1 MLPKEII
8 KKIQQIQIRTSRVV
22 NDLFAGEYV
31 SVFKGRGIE
40 FDEVREY
47 QPGDE
52 IRTIDW
58 NVTARMGRPFVKK
71 YVEER
76 ELTVMLVVD
85 VSGSEEFGSAANFKR
100 EIASEIA
107 AVLAFSAIRNK
118 DRVGLIAFTD
128 EVEKFVPPKK
138 GRRHV
143 LRLIRE
149 VLYFQPVRRGTKIS
163 AALEYLSKVTT
174 RRAVV
179 FVISD
184 FADAGYERDL
194 RIASRRHDIIA
205 VTVRD
210 PRESDFP
217 EIGFIELQDAETG
230 ERMLVDSRSP
240 VFSANLHALTEKED
254 GRRRSLFR
262 SASVD
267 EISVTTDKPYIRD
280 LLKFFRMRER
290 RMRH

>member
-58 NVTARMGRPFVKK
+58 NVTARMGRPFIKK

-76 ELTVMLVVD
+76 ELTVMLLVD

-149 VLYFQPVRRGTKIS
+149 VLYFQPARRGTKIS

-184 FADAGYERDL
+184 FTDVGYERDL

-240 VFSANLHALTEKED
+240 VFSANLHALTENED

-267 EISVTTDKPYIRD
+267 EISVTTDKPYIHD

-290 RMRH
+290 RMRY

>member
-31 SVFKGRGIE
+31 SVFKGRGME

-52 IRTIDW
+52 IRSIDW

-71 YVEER
+71 FVEER
-76 ELTVMLVVD
+76 ELTVMLLVD
-85 VSGSEEFGSAANFKR
+85 VSGSEEFGSVASFKR
-100 EIASEIA
+100 EIASELA

-118 DRVGLIAFTD
+118 DRVGLIVFTD

-149 VLYFQPVRRGTKIS
+149 VLYFKPRRRGTKIA
-163 AALEYLSKVTT
+163 AALEYLSKVTS

-184 FADAGYERDL
+184 FADSGFERDL

-205 VTVRD
+205 ITVRD
-210 PRESDFP
+210 PRERDFP
-217 EIGFIELQDAETG
+217 EVGFIELEDAETG
-230 ERMLVDSRSP
+230 ERMLVDSRG
-240 VFSANLHALTEKED
+240 VMFGANLRALADSRDNSRKT
-254 GRRRSLFR
+254 LFR
-262 SASVD
+262 SADVD
-267 EISVTTDKPYIRD
+267 EISVTTDRPYIHD

-290 RMRH
+290 RMRY

>member
-8 KKIQQIQIRTSRVV
+8 KKIQQIQIRTNRVV

-40 FDEVREY
+40 FEEVREY

-71 YVEER
+71 FVEER
-76 ELTVMLVVD
+76 ELTVMLLVD
-85 VSGSEEFGSAANFKR
+85 VSGSEEFGSAGSFKR
-100 EIASEIA
+100 EIASELA

-149 VLYFQPVRRGTKIS
+149 VLYFQPARRGTNIS
-163 AALEYLSKVTT
+163 AALEYLLKVTT

-184 FADAGYERDL
+184 FADAGYDRDL
-194 RIASRRHDIIA
+194 KIASRRHDIVA
-205 VTVRD
+205 VTVTD
-210 PRESDFP
+210 PREREFP
-217 EIGFIELQDAETG
+217 SLGFVELQDAETG
-230 ERMLVDSRSP
+230 ERMLVDSRRQS
-240 VFSANLHALTEKED
+240 FRASFQALAQKAASD
-254 GRRRSLFR
+254 RKSLFR
-262 SASVD
+262 SAEVD
-267 EISVTTDKPYIRD
+267 EIIVTTDKPYIHD

-290 RMRH
+290 RMRF

>member
-58 NVTARMGRPFVKK
+58 NVTARMGRPFIKK

-76 ELTVMLVVD
+76 ELTVMLLVD
-85 VSGSEEFGSAANFKR
+85 VSGSEEFGSVVSFKR
-100 EIASEIA
+100 EVASEIA

-149 VLYFQPVRRGTKIS
+149 ALYFQPRRKGTKTS

-184 FADAGYERDL
+184 FADTGYERDL

-210 PRESDFP
+210 PRERDFP
-217 EIGFIELQDAETG
+217 EIGFVELEDAETG

-240 VFSANLHALTEKED
+240 VFTANLQALAANED

-262 SASVD
+262 SAKVD
-267 EISVTTDKPYIRD
+267 EISVTTDKPYIYD

-290 RMRH
+290 RMQY

>member
-8 KKIQQIQIRTSRVV
+8 KKIQQIQIRTNRVV
-22 NDLFAGEYV
+22 SDLFAGEYV

-40 FDEVREY
+40 FEEVREY

-58 NVTARMGRPFVKK
+58 NVTARMGRPYIKK
-71 YVEER
+71 FVEER
-76 ELTVMLVVD
+76 ELTVMLLVD
-85 VSGSEEFGSAANFKR
+85 VSGSEEFGSAKSFKR
-100 EIASEIA
+100 EIASELA

-128 EVEKFVPPKK
+128 EIEKFVPPKK

-149 VLYFQPVRRGTKIS
+149 VLYFQPRRRGTNV
-163 AALEYLSKVTT
+163 AAAIEYLSKVTT

-179 FVISD
+179 FLISD
-184 FADAGYERDL
+184 FADSGFDRAL
-194 RIASRRHDIIA
+194 KVASRRHDIIA
-205 VTVRD
+205 VTIRD
-210 PRESDFP
+210 PRESEFP
-217 EIGFIELQDAETG
+217 ALGFVELEDAETG
-230 ERMLVDSRSP
+230 ERMLVDSRSGSFREA
-240 VFSANLHALTEKED
+240 FSSLARKGEGARKT
-254 GRRRSLFR
+254 LFR
-262 SASVD
+262 SAGVD
-267 EISVTTDKPYIRD
+267 EIAVATDRPYFQD

-290 RMRH
+290 RMRF

>member
-31 SVFKGRGIE
+31 SVFKGHGME

-52 IRTIDW
+52 IRSIDW

-71 YVEER
+71 FVEER
-76 ELTVMLVVD
+76 ELTVMLLVD
-85 VSGSEEFGSAANFKR
+85 VSGSEEFGSVASFKR
-100 EIASEIA
+100 EIASELA

-118 DRVGLIAFTD
+118 DRVGLIVFTD
-128 EVEKFVPPKK
+128 KVEKFVPPKK

-149 VLYFQPVRRGTKIS
+149 VLYFKPRRRGTKIA
-163 AALEYLSKVTT
+163 AALEYLSKVTS

-184 FADAGYERDL
+184 FADSGFERDL

-210 PRESDFP
+210 PRERDFP
-217 EIGFIELQDAETG
+217 EVGFIELEDAETG
-230 ERMLVDSRSP
+230 ERMLVDSRG
-240 VFSANLHALTEKED
+240 VMFGANLRALADSRDNSRKT
-254 GRRRSLFR
+254 LFR
-262 SASVD
+262 SADVD
-267 EISVTTDKPYIRD
+267 EISVTTDRPYIHA

>member
-1 MLPKEII
+1 
-8 KKIQQIQIRTSRVV
+8 V

-58 NVTARMGRPFVKK
+58 NVTARMGRPFIKK

-76 ELTVMLVVD
+76 ELTVMLLVD
-85 VSGSEEFGSAANFKR
+85 VSGSEEFGSVVSFKR
-100 EIASEIA
+100 EVASEIA

-163 AALEYLSKVTT
+163 VALEYLSKVTT

-217 EIGFIELQDAETG
+217 EIGFVELEDAETG

>member
-8 KKIQQIQIRTSRVV
+8 KKIQQIQIRTNRVV
-22 NDLFAGEYV
+22 SDLFAGEYV

-40 FDEVREY
+40 FEEVREY

-52 IRTIDW
+52 IRSIDW
-58 NVTARMGRPFVKK
+58 NVTARMGRPYIKK
-71 YVEER
+71 FVEER
-76 ELTVMLVVD
+76 ELTVILLVD
-85 VSGSEEFGSAANFKR
+85 VSGSEEFGSARSFKR
-100 EIASEIA
+100 EIASELA

-128 EVEKFVPPKK
+128 KIEKFVPPKK

-149 VLYFQPVRRGTKIS
+149 VLYFQPSRRGTS
-163 AALEYLSKVTT
+163 VAAAIEYLSKVTT

-179 FVISD
+179 FLISD
-184 FADAGYERDL
+184 FADFGFDRAL
-194 RIASRRHDIIA
+194 KVASRRHDIIA
-205 VTVRD
+205 VTIRD

-217 EIGFIELQDAETG
+217 PLGFVELEDAETG
-230 ERMLVDSRSP
+230 ERMLVDSRSGSFREA
-240 VFSANLHALTEKED
+240 FSSLARKGEGARKT
-254 GRRRSLFR
+254 LFR
-262 SASVD
+262 SADVD
-267 EISVTTDKPYIRD
+267 EITVATDRPYFQD

-290 RMRH
+290 RMRF

>member
-40 FDEVREY
+40 FEEVREY

-58 NVTARMGRPFVKK
+58 NVTARMGRPYVKK
-71 YVEER
+71 FVEER
-76 ELTVMLVVD
+76 ELTVMLLVD
-85 VSGSEEFGSAANFKR
+85 LSGSEEFGSTRSFKR
-100 EIASEIA
+100 EIASELA

-118 DRVGLIAFTD
+118 DRVGLIVFTD
-128 EVEKFVPPKK
+128 EIEKFVPPKK

-149 VLYFQPVRRGTKIS
+149 VLYFQPKRRGTNLS
-163 AALEYLSKVTT
+163 AALEYLSKVTN

-179 FVISD
+179 FAISD
-184 FADAGYERDL
+184 FADTGYERAL
-194 RIASRRHDIIA
+194 RIASKRHDIIA
-205 VTVRD
+205 VTIGD
-210 PRESDFP
+210 PRERDIP
-217 EIGFIELQDAETG
+217 ALGFIELQDAETG
-230 ERMLVDSRSP
+230 ERMLVDSRSR
-240 VFSANLHALTEKED
+240 FFRDSFHSLALKAAD
-254 GRRRSLFR
+254 DRKSLFR
-262 SASVD
+262 SANVD
-267 EISVTTDKPYIRD
+267 EIAVTTDKPYIGD

-290 RMRH
+290 RMRY